1 MLMASDQPAPHAD
14 PITWKSETPV
24 WVDQWPLSSEKL
36 AAANQ
41 SVQEQ
46 LAAGHIEPSDSPW
59 NTPVFV
65 IRKKSG
71 KWRLLQDLCELNKTM
86 VIMGARQP
94 GLPSPVAV
102 PAHSLKII
110 IDLKDCFFTIPLHPQ
125 DRQRFAFSLPQI
137 NFQGPMQRYQW
148 RVLPQGMANSPTLCQ
163 KFVALAIDPIR
174 QQWPSLYIIHYMD
187 DILLAGQSS
196 QDLLQCCNALVKRLT
211 DQGLQIAPNKV
222 QLKDPYTYLGFELCH
237 QQIKTPKLQLRTA
250 HLNSLNA
257 FQKLLGD
264 INWLRPYLRLTTG
277 ELRPLFDILKGDPDP
292 RSPRSLTQ
300 EGRAALAK
308 VEQAISQQFVTFID
322 YTKPLKFIICATAHT
337 PTGVFWQSA
346 PLMWTHLPASPE
358 KTIQPYYLLVAKL
371 IMIGRET
378 GRRYFGKEPDLI
390 MQPYTKAEINWLF
403 QTSDQWS
410 LACASF
416 SGQIDN
422 RFPADKLL

>member
-14 PITWKSETPV
+14 PITWKSDTPV

-41 SVQEQ
+41 LVQEQ

-71 KWRLLQDLCELNKTM
+71 KWRLLQDLCEVNKTM

-174 QQWPSLYIIHYMD
+174 Q
-187 DILLAGQSS
+187 
-196 QDLLQCCNALVKRLT
+196 
-211 DQGLQIAPNKV
+211 
-222 QLKDPYTYLGFELCH
+222 
-237 QQIKTPKLQLRTA
+237 
-250 HLNSLNA
+250 
-257 FQKLLGD
+257 
-264 INWLRPYLRLTTG
+264 
-277 ELRPLFDILKGDPDP
+277 
-292 RSPRSLTQ
+292 
-300 EGRAALAK
+300 
-308 VEQAISQQFVTFID
+308 
-322 YTKPLKFIICATAHT
+322 
-337 PTGVFWQSA
+337 
-346 PLMWTHLPASPE
+346 
-358 KTIQPYYLLVAKL
+358 
-371 IMIGRET
+371 
-378 GRRYFGKEPDLI
+378 
-390 MQPYTKAEINWLF
+390 
-403 QTSDQWS
+403 
-410 LACASF
+410 
-416 SGQIDN
+416 
-422 RFPADKLL
+422 